1 MSELD
6 HPPVARPSA
15 PQQVPRRREQRL
27 EPRKAMHLNATLL
40 PRGGRAMRATIVNL
54 SKHGVE
60 LICLTELRP
69 ATTCRLRF
77 TSTAGLRPQVVRA
90 NACVVRARRDGNGYR
105 VGLLLSAATPRAGDL
120 LECLVNC

>member
-1 MSELD
+1 
-6 HPPVARPSA
+6 
-15 PQQVPRRREQRL
+15 
-27 EPRKAMHLNATLL
+27 MHLNATLL
-40 PRGGRAMRATIVNL
+40 PRGGRAVRATIVNL

-69 ATTCRLRF
+69 ATHCRLRF

-90 NACVVRARRDGNGYR
+90 NACVVRARREGNGYR
-105 VGLLLSAATPRAGDL
+105 IGMLLSAATPRAVDL

>member
-1 MSELD
+1 MTELD
-6 HPPVARPSA
+6 HPPAARPGA
-15 PQQVPRRREQRL
+15 QHQAARARDQRL
-27 EPRKAMHLNATLL
+27 EPRKALHLNATLL
-40 PRGGRAMRATIVNL
+40 PRGGRAIRATIVNL

-60 LICLTELRP
+60 LICLSELRP

-90 NACVVRARRDGNGYR
+90 NACVVRASREGNGYR
-105 VGLLLSAATPRAGDL
+105 VGLLLSAATPRANDL